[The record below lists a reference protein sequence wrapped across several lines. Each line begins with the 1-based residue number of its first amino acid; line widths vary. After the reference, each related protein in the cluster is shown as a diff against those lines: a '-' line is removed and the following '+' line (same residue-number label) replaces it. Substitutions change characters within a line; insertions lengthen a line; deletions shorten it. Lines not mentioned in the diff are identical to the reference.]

1 LEVIDNKLV
10 ANREAHELQAK
21 RVRLTGERDTL
32 VRRRDDC
39 RASVGKLIADD
50 GYTLF
55 ATDLIGRGRQVV
67 GQLRSEGKIPAR
79 VLNSFLQELLDSG
92 SCICTRYL
100 AEGTP
105 ERAAVEGLLTIA
117 GDQDFNNAVGA
128 LDHAMGLIEGVA
140 RQTEEQLRQLNTER
154 LELTRDIRNIDE
166 EIEDIHQQL
175 GWQERR
181 GSSAAGRC
189 TQTASAQARG

>member
-1 LEVIDNKLV
+1 
-10 ANREAHELQAK
+10 
-21 RVRLTGERDTL
+21 LTAERDTL
-32 VRRRDDC
+32 VGRRDDVV
-39 RASVGKLIADD
+39 RRLGKLIADD

-105 ERAAVEGLLTIA
+105 ERAA
-117 GDQDFNNAVGA
+117 
-128 LDHAMGLIEGVA
+128 
-140 RQTEEQLRQLNTER
+140 
-154 LELTRDIRNIDE
+154 
-166 EIEDIHQQL
+166 
-175 GWQERR
+175 RR
-181 GSSAAGRC
+181 GFADNCGRSRL
-189 TQTASAQARG
+189 QQRSWGA